1 MFGYAGR
8 RRRAARRIGTRD
20 RLDRRMG
27 ASGHRRGRN
36 LDGLM
41 WVPGRN
47 RGDRTPARGRGRVDL
62 TTVEDLD
69 RSRVGLTMARGRGL
83 NQVGRITVLARDPN
97 RVGRITVLARDPN
110 RVDRVT
116 AHRPNPG
123 NRMADRD
130 RNRHG
135 LTPARDRSRT
145 DRVVEAPQ
153 VGRRVSVPVAP
164 IRGLR
169 VPTNPTNVSPRHSNP
184 PAL

>member
-1 MFGYAGR
+1 ME
-8 RRRAARRIGTRD
+8 D
-20 RLDRRMG
+20 LDRSRV
-27 ASGHRRGRN
+27 
-36 LDGLM
+36 GLIM
-41 WVPGRN
+41 
-47 RGDRTPARGRGRVDL
+47 ARGRGRSRGDL

-83 NQVGRITVLARDPN
+83 NQ
-97 RVGRITVLARDPN
+97 VGRITVLARDPN

-145 DRVVEAPQ
+145 DRVVEAPR
-153 VGRRVSVPVAP
+153 VGRRVSAPVVP

>member
-1 MFGYAGR
+1 M
-8 RRRAARRIGTRD
+8 
-20 RLDRRMG
+20 
-27 ASGHRRGRN
+27 
-36 LDGLM
+36 
-41 WVPGRN
+41 
-47 RGDRTPARGRGRVDL
+47 
-62 TTVEDLD
+62 EDLD
-69 RSRVGLTMARGRGL
+69 RSRVGLTMARDRGRSRG
-83 NQVGRITVLARDPN
+83 
-97 RVGRITVLARDPN
+97 GRITVLARDPN

>member
-1 MFGYAGR
+1 ME
-8 RRRAARRIGTRD
+8 D
-20 RLDRRMG
+20 LDRSRV
-27 ASGHRRGRN
+27 
-36 LDGLM
+36 GLIM
-41 WVPGRN
+41 
-47 RGDRTPARGRGRVDL
+47 ARGRGRSRGDL

-83 NQVGRITVLARDPN
+83 NQ
-97 RVGRITVLARDPN
+97 VGRITVLARDPN